1 MEITVKGKNFDITEA
16 LRNHAKQ
23 KLSKTTRF
31 SDAVMTADVTLALE
45 RNWHV
50 AKITLNC
57 KGADLHAEEKST
69 DMYNSIDRVVEKLE
83 RELKKQKE
91 KESNHRSG
99 RSANSH
105 AAEAAPPEPKAKKEK
120 DKDEDPYSPRIE
132 SVHRFVPPTMSVEA
146 AIKELESSGDE
157 FVCFLNE
164 DNGKLQLVHKKG
176 RGYGVLEPKLQDK

>member
-1 MEITVKGKNFDITEA
+1 MEIVVKAKNFDVTDS

-31 SDAVMTADVTLALE
+31 SDSVMTAEVTLATE

-57 KGADLHAEEKST
+57 KGSDLHAEEKST

-91 KESNHRSG
+91 KESNHRSS
-99 RSANSH
+99 RSSVI
-105 AAEAAPPEPKAKKEK
+105 EASVEEAPAKKKGEK
-120 DKDEDPYSPRIE
+120 DKDKDDGRFSARIE
-132 SVHRFVPPTMSVEA
+132 SVQRFTPQALTVDEA
-146 AIKELESSGDE
+146 VKELEASGAD
-157 FVCFLNE
+157 FIGFLNE
-164 DNGKLQLVHKKG
+164 DTGKFQLVHKKG
-176 RGYGVLEPKLQDK
+176 RGYAVMEPRLS

>member
-1 MEITVKGKNFDITEA
+1 MEITVKGKNFDITDS

-31 SDAVMTADVTLALE
+31 SDNVMTAEVVLATE

-57 KGADLHAEEKST
+57 KGSDLHAEEKST

-99 RSANSH
+99 RSVK
-105 AAEAAPPEPKAKKEK
+105 EMPPEPAAKDGDAPAKRK
-120 DKDEDPYSPRIE
+120 SDDPYAPRIE
-132 SVHRFVPPTMSVEA
+132 SVHRFVPPTLSVDA
-146 AIKELESSGDE
+146 AVKELQSAGEE
-157 FVCFLNE
+157 FVCFINE
-164 DNGKLQLVHKKG
+164 DNETFGLVLGKG
-176 RGYGVLEPKLQDK
+176 RGYGFPEPKLG

>member
-1 MEITVKGKNFDITEA
+1 MEITVKAKNFDVTDS

-31 SDAVMTADVTLALE
+31 SDNVMTAEVVLTVE

-57 KGADLHAEEKST
+57 KGSDLHAEEKST

-91 KESNHRSG
+91 KETSHRGPRPVIPESLDTG
-99 RSANSH
+99 REETSR
-105 AAEAAPPEPKAKKEK
+105 K
-120 DKDEDPYSPRIE
+120 KDEDPYSPRIA
-132 SVHRFVPPTMSVEA
+132 SVQRFVPATMSVEE
-146 AIKELESSGDE
+146 AIKELESAGEDFHS
-157 FVCFLNE
+157 FVNE
-164 DNGKLQLVHKKG
+164 DTGRFQILHRKGKGFGL
-176 RGYGVLEPKLQDK
+176 LEPKLED

>member
-1 MEITVKGKNFDITEA
+1 MDITVKGKNFDITDS

-31 SDAVMTADVTLALE
+31 SDAVMTAEVTLATE

-57 KGADLHAEEKST
+57 KGSDLHAEEKST

-91 KESNHRSG
+91 KESSHRTRVSPLEV
-99 RSANSH
+99 SAEREP
-105 AAEAAPPEPKAKKEK
+105 EAPKKKEK
-120 DKDEDPYSPRIE
+120 DAFSVRIE
-132 SVHRFVPPTMSVEA
+132 SVQRFTPQPMTVDEA
-146 AIKELESSGDE
+146 VKELESSGED
-157 FVCFLNE
+157 FVGFLNE
-164 DNGKLQLVHKKG
+164 DTGVFQLVHKKG
-176 RGYGVLEPKLQDK
+176 RGYGLLEPRIS

>member
-1 MEITVKGKNFDITEA
+1 MDITVKGKNFDITDS

-31 SDAVMTADVTLALE
+31 SDAVMTAEVTLATE

-57 KGADLHAEEKST
+57 KGSDLHAEEKST

-91 KESNHRSG
+91 KESNHRTTRVNLIDASVE
-99 RSANSH
+99 REP
-105 AAEAAPPEPKAKKEK
+105 EATKKKEK
-120 DKDEDPYSPRIE
+120 DTYGARIE
-132 SVHRFVPPTMSVEA
+132 SIHRFTPQSMTVDEA
-146 AIKELESSGDE
+146 VKELQSSGED
-157 FVCFLNE
+157 FVGFLNE
-164 DNGKLQLVHKKG
+164 DTGMFQLVHRKG
-176 RGYGVLEPKLQDK
+176 RGYAVLEPRIS